1 MANIVLESVTK
12 VYGQDILAVDN
23 IDLEIR
29 EGEFMVLLGPSGCG
43 KSTTL
48 RMIAGLEEV
57 TAGELRINGE
67 VVNDVDPADRDL
79 AVVFQNYALYPH
91 MTVERNLAFGLKLRK
106 TPRDVIEKR
115 IRDTTAILGIDD
127 ILDRRPGELSGGQQ
141 QRVALGR
148 ALVRDPEAFL
158 LDEPL
163 SNLDAKL
170 RTAMRTELIKLHRM
184 LGKTV
189 VHVTH
194 DQVEAM
200 TMGERICIMKDGKII
215 QVGPPL
221 EVYQHPAD
229 SFVAGFLASPPMNL
243 LEAQLAG
250 HYGIEEVRLPRIT
263 LPIARHRRVPF
274 RRHAGSR
281 VIVGIRP
288 ENVHTE
294 NEESGDRTLHRVD
307 VTVVAVEVL
316 GPEAILVVDLGGG
329 REISVRQG
337 SSFDAVAGAR
347 IPLYIDLEQLC
358 FFEAD
363 TGLAILHGG
372 TSGPTGP
379 SLGSYVREDAPNS
392 GSSS

>member
-1 MANIVLESVTK
+1 MANIVLDGVTK

-57 TAGELRINGE
+57 TSGNLKINGE
-67 VVNDVDPADRDL
+67 IVNDVDPADRDL

-91 MTVERNLAFGLKLRK
+91 MTVERNLSFGLKLRK
-106 TPRDVIEKR
+106 TPQEVIDRR
-115 IRDTTAILGIDD
+115 IRDTTTMLGIDNL
-127 ILDRRPGELSGGQQ
+127 LDRRPSELSGGQQ

-170 RTAMRTELIKLHRM
+170 RTAMRTELIKIHRM
-184 LGKTV
+184 LGKTI

-200 TMGERICIMKDGKII
+200 TMGERICIMREGRII

-221 EVYQHPAD
+221 EVYRHPAD

-243 LEAQLAG
+243 LKGKLAG
-250 HYGIEEVRLPRIT
+250 HHGVNEVDLSAVS
-263 LPIARHRRVPF
+263 LPIPRARRAPL
-274 RRHAGSR
+274 RRHAGSE
-281 VIVGIRP
+281 VVVGIRP
-288 ENVHTE
+288 EDVHTE
-294 NEESGDRTLHRVD
+294 EPAEGTHYRVD
-307 VTVVAVEVL
+307 ITVVAVEVL
-316 GPEAILVVDLGGG
+316 GPEVILVADLGGG
-329 REISVRQG
+329 LEISVRQG
-337 SSFDAVAGAR
+337 STFQAVAGAR
-347 IPLYIDLEQLC
+347 IPLYIDLEQIH

-363 TGLAILHGG
+363 SGRAILHGG
-372 TSGPTGP
+372 ASGPVRP
-379 SLGSYVREDAPNS
+379 ELGSYLKEGGPEAPL
-392 GSSS
+392 

>member
-1 MANIVLESVTK
+1 MAHIVLEGITK

-57 TAGELRINGE
+57 TSGQLKIDGE
-67 VVNDVDPADRDL
+67 VVNDVDPADRNL

-91 MTVERNLAFGLKLRK
+91 MSVERNLAFGLKLRK
-106 TPRDVIEKR
+106 TPQDLIDRR
-115 IRDTTAILGIDD
+115 IRETTTMLGIGEV
-127 ILDRRPGELSGGQQ
+127 LERRPRELSGGQQ

-170 RTAMRTELIKLHRM
+170 RAAMRTELIKIHRM
-184 LGKTV
+184 LAKTV

-200 TMGERICIMKDGKII
+200 TMGERICIMREGRIV

-221 EVYQHPAD
+221 DVYRHPAD
-229 SFVAGFLASPPMNL
+229 TFVAGFLASPPMNL
-243 LEAQLAG
+243 LDARLSG
-250 HYGIEEVRLPRIT
+250 HHGVDEVELSSIRLPIPHDRQAP
-263 LPIARHRRVPF
+263 L
-274 RRHAGSR
+274 RRHAGSE
-281 VIVGIRP
+281 VVLGIRP

-294 NEESGDRTLHRVD
+294 PPESEHVRVET
-307 VTVVAVEVL
+307 TVVAVEVL
-316 GPEAILVVDLGGG
+316 GPEVILVAGLGGNH
-329 REISVRQG
+329 EISVRLG
-337 SSFDAVAGAR
+337 PTFSAVAGAK
-347 IPLYIDLEQLC
+347 IPLYIDLEQLH
-358 FFEAD
+358 FFEAGS
-363 TGLAILHGG
+363 GLAILHGG
-372 TSGPTGP
+372 YRDPTRREM
-379 SLGSYVREDAPNS
+379 SSYMKE
-392 GSSS
+392 G

>member
-1 MANIVLESVTK
+1 MANIVLEGVTK

-57 TAGELRINGE
+57 TSGTLKISDE

-106 TPRDVIEKR
+106 TPQEVIDRR
-115 IRDTTAILGIDD
+115 IRDTTAMLGIDSL
-127 ILDRRPGELSGGQQ
+127 LDRRPSELSGGQQ

-170 RTAMRTELIKLHRM
+170 RAAMRTELIKIHRM

-200 TMGERICIMKDGKII
+200 TMGERICIMREGQII

-221 EVYQHPAD
+221 EVYRHPAD

-243 LEAQLAG
+243 LKARLSG
-250 HYGIEEVRLPRIT
+250 HHGVDEVDLSAVN
-263 LPIARHRRVPF
+263 LPIPRHRQAPL
-274 RRHAGSR
+274 RRHAGSE
-281 VIVGIRP
+281 VVVGIRP
-288 ENVHTE
+288 EDVHTQE
-294 NEESGDRTLHRVD
+294 PSDGTHYRVD
-307 VTVVAVEVL
+307 ITVVAVEVL
-316 GPEAILVVDLGGG
+316 GPEVILVADLGGG
-329 REISVRQG
+329 QEISVRQG
-337 SSFDAVAGAR
+337 ATFHAVAGAR
-347 IPLYIDLEQLC
+347 IPLYIDLEQLH
-358 FFEAD
+358 FFEVD
-363 TGLAILHGG
+363 SGLAVLHGG
-372 TSGPTGP
+372 ASGPVRP
-379 SLGSYVREDAPNS
+379 ELGSYLKEGGP
-392 GSSS
+392 

>member
-12 VYGQDILAVDN
+12 VYGQGILAVDN
-23 IDLEIR
+23 IDLDIR

-57 TAGELRINGE
+57 TAGKLKINGE

-127 ILDRRPGELSGGQQ
+127 LLDRRPGELSGGQQ

-170 RTAMRTELIKLHRM
+170 RAAMRTELIKIHRM

-200 TMGERICIMKDGKII
+200 TMGERICIMREGRII
-215 QVGPPL
+215 QIGPPL
-221 EVYQHPAD
+221 EVYRRPAD

-243 LEAQLAG
+243 LEAQMTG
-250 HYGIEEVRLPRIT
+250 HHGIEEVRLSGIN
-263 LPIARHRRVPF
+263 LPIPRHRQAPL

-281 VIVGIRP
+281 VVVGIRP

-294 NEESGDRTLHRVD
+294 ESADGIHHRVD
-307 VTVVAVEVL
+307 VTVVAVEIL
-316 GPEAILVVDLGGG
+316 GPEIILVADLGDG

-337 SSFDAVAGAR
+337 SSFHAVAGAH
-347 IPLYIDLEQLC
+347 IPLYIDLEQLH

-363 TGLAILHGG
+363 TGLAILHGDAS
-372 TSGPTGP
+372 TPVRQ
-379 SLGSYVREDAPNS
+379 SLGSSLKENASGP

>member
-1 MANIVLESVTK
+1 MANIVLEGVTK

-57 TAGELRINGE
+57 TSGTLKISDE

-106 TPRDVIEKR
+106 TPQEVIDRR
-115 IRDTTAILGIDD
+115 IRDTTAMLGIDSL
-127 ILDRRPGELSGGQQ
+127 LDRRPSELSGGQQ

-170 RTAMRTELIKLHRM
+170 RAAMRTELIKIHRM

-200 TMGERICIMKDGKII
+200 TMGERICIMREGRII

-221 EVYQHPAD
+221 EVYRHPAD

-243 LEAQLAG
+243 LKARLSG
-250 HYGIEEVRLPRIT
+250 HHGVDEVDLSAVN
-263 LPIARHRRVPF
+263 LPIPRHRQAPL
-274 RRHAGSR
+274 RRHAGSE
-281 VIVGIRP
+281 VVVGIRP
-288 ENVHTE
+288 EDVHTE
-294 NEESGDRTLHRVD
+294 EPSDGTHYRVD
-307 VTVVAVEVL
+307 ITVVAVEVL
-316 GPEAILVVDLGGG
+316 GPEVILVADLGGG
-329 REISVRQG
+329 QEISVRQG
-337 SSFDAVAGAR
+337 ATFHAVAGAR
-347 IPLYIDLEQLC
+347 IPLYIDLEQLH

-363 TGLAILHGG
+363 SGLAVLHGG
-372 TSGPTGP
+372 ASGPVRP
-379 SLGSYVREDAPNS
+379 ELGSYLKEGGP
-392 GSSS
+392 

>member
-1 MANIVLESVTK
+1 MANIVLEGVTK

-57 TAGELRINGE
+57 TSGNLKINGE
-67 VVNDVDPADRDL
+67 IVNDVDPADRDL

-106 TPRDVIEKR
+106 TPQEVIDRR
-115 IRDTTAILGIDD
+115 IRDTTAMLGIDNL
-127 ILDRRPGELSGGQQ
+127 LDRRPSELSGGQQ

-170 RTAMRTELIKLHRM
+170 RATMRTELIKIHRM
-184 LGKTV
+184 FGKTV

-200 TMGERICIMKDGKII
+200 TMGERICIMREGRVI

-221 EVYQHPAD
+221 EVYRHPAD

-243 LEAQLAG
+243 LKARLTGHHGVDEAGLSA
-250 HYGIEEVRLPRIT
+250 VN
-263 LPIARHRRVPF
+263 LPIPRHRQAPL
-274 RRHAGSR
+274 RRHAGSE

-288 ENVHTE
+288 EDVHTDE
-294 NEESGDRTLHRVD
+294 PADGTHHRLD

-316 GPEAILVVDLGGG
+316 GPEVILVADLGDGQ
-329 REISVRQG
+329 EVSVRQG
-337 SSFDAVAGAR
+337 STFQAAAGAR
-347 IPLYIDLEQLC
+347 IPLYIDLEQLH
-358 FFEAD
+358 FFEAGS
-363 TGLAILHGG
+363 GLAILHGG
-372 TSGPTGP
+372 ASGPVRP
-379 SLGSYVREDAPNS
+379 DLGSYLKEGAP
-392 GSSS
+392 GPGTPL

>member
-1 MANIVLESVTK
+1 MANIVLEGVTK

-57 TAGELRINGE
+57 TSGNLKINGE
-67 VVNDVDPADRDL
+67 IVNDVDPADRDL

-106 TPRDVIEKR
+106 TPQEVIDRR
-115 IRDTTAILGIDD
+115 IRDTTTMLGIDD
-127 ILDRRPGELSGGQQ
+127 LLDRRPGELSGGQQ

-170 RTAMRTELIKLHRM
+170 RAAMRTELIKIHRM

-200 TMGERICIMKDGKII
+200 TMGERICIMREGRII

-221 EVYQHPAD
+221 DVYRHPAD

-243 LEAQLAG
+243 LKGKLAG
-250 HYGIEEVRLPRIT
+250 HHGVNEVDLSAIS
-263 LPIARHRRVPF
+263 LPIPRHRRAPL
-274 RRHAGSR
+274 RRHAGSE
-281 VIVGIRP
+281 VVVGIRP
-288 ENVHTE
+288 EDVHM
-294 NEESGDRTLHRVD
+294 EEPAEGVHHRVD
-307 VTVVAVEVL
+307 ITVVAVEVL
-316 GPEAILVVDLGGG
+316 GPEVILVADLGSGQ
-329 REISVRQG
+329 EISVRQG
-337 SSFDAVAGAR
+337 PTFHAVAGAR
-347 IPLYIDLEQLC
+347 IPLYIDLEQIH
-358 FFEAD
+358 FFEAES
-363 TGLAILHGG
+363 GLAILHGG
-372 TSGPTGP
+372 ASGPVRP
-379 SLGSYVREDAPNS
+379 ELGSYLKEGGSEAPA
-392 GSSS
+392 

>member
-1 MANIVLESVTK
+1 MASIVLEGVTK

-57 TAGELRINGE
+57 TSGNLKINDE
-67 VVNDVDPADRDL
+67 TVNDIDPADRDL

-106 TPRDVIEKR
+106 TPQEIIDRR
-115 IRDTTAILGIDD
+115 IRDTTAMLGIDNL
-127 ILDRRPGELSGGQQ
+127 LDRRPSELSGGQQ

-170 RTAMRTELIKLHRM
+170 RAAMRTELIKIHRM

-200 TMGERICIMKDGKII
+200 TMGERICIMREGRVI

-221 EVYQHPAD
+221 EVYRHPAD

-243 LEAQLAG
+243 LKGRLSG
-250 HYGIEEVRLPRIT
+250 HHGVNEVDLSAVS
-263 LPIARHRRVPF
+263 LPIPRHRQAPL
-274 RRHAGSR
+274 RRHAGSE
-281 VIVGIRP
+281 VVVGIRP

-294 NEESGDRTLHRVD
+294 ELAEGAHHRVD
-307 VTVVAVEVL
+307 STVVAVEIL
-316 GPEAILVVDLGGG
+316 GPEVILIADLGGG
-329 REISVRQG
+329 QEISVRQG
-337 SSFDAVAGAR
+337 STFQAVAGAR
-347 IPLYIDLEQLC
+347 IPLYVDLEQLHL
-358 FFEAD
+358 FEAGS
-363 TGLAILHGG
+363 GLAILHGG
-372 TSGPTGP
+372 ASGPVRP
-379 SLGSYVREDAPNS
+379 ELGSCLKEGAPGAIS
-392 GSSS
+392 

>member
-1 MANIVLESVTK
+1 MANIVLEGLTK
-12 VYGQDILAVDN
+12 VYGQDILAVDH

-57 TAGELRINGE
+57 SSGTVSIDGEII
-67 VVNDVDPADRDL
+67 NDVDPAERNL

-91 MTVERNLAFGLKLRK
+91 MTVERNLSFGLKLRK
-106 TPRDVIEKR
+106 TPPDVIERR
-115 IRDTTAILGIDD
+115 IRETSAMLRIDD
-127 ILDRRPGELSGGQQ
+127 VLGRRPRQLSGGQQ

-170 RTAMRTELIKLHRM
+170 RAAMRTELIKIHRM

-200 TMGERICIMKDGKII
+200 TMGERICIMNEGRIV

-221 EVYQHPAD
+221 EVYRHPAD
-229 SFVAGFLASPPMNL
+229 TFVAGFLASPPMNL
-243 LEAQLAG
+243 LKGRLAG
-250 HYGIEEVRLPRIT
+250 HHGVNEVDLSSVSLPVLRDRQAP
-263 LPIARHRRVPF
+263 L
-274 RRHAGSR
+274 RRHAGSD
-281 VIVGIRP
+281 VVVGIRP
-288 ENVHTE
+288 EDVYAEPPEPEHI
-294 NEESGDRTLHRVD
+294 RVD
-307 VTVVAVEVL
+307 ANVVAVEVL
-316 GPEAILVVDLGGG
+316 GPEVVLVAGLGAQ
-329 REISVRQG
+329 EISVRLG
-337 SSFDAVAGAR
+337 PSFSAVPGAR
-347 IPLYIDLEQLC
+347 IPLYIDLEQTS
-358 FFEAD
+358 FFDAGS
-363 TGLAILHGG
+363 GLAILHGG
-372 TSGPTGP
+372 DAAPPRREFS
-379 SLGSYVREDAPNS
+379 SYMKE
-392 GSSS
+392 G